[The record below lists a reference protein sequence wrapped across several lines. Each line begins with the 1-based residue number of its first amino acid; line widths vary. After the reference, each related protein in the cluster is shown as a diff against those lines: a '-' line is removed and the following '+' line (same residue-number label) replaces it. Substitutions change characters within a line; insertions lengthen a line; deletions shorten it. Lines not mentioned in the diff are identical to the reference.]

1 MKKAL
6 FLFAALLPSSIKI
19 LLYRSMG
26 AQIGKNVKFGLG
38 SLLIFRDSLIIGN
51 NVKIGSGSLIKC
63 HAGEIGDY
71 SEITS
76 ATLISVPK
84 FKIGRD
90 CKFSYGSIIR
100 SGHTT
105 KRSELIVGNL
115 VHVFPFVMIDCS
127 RKVTIQD
134 GTGIGPKC
142 SIFTHSSY
150 KSILEGYSV
159 VYADVVIG
167 KRVELTY
174 NVFVAPGVTIGDDA
188 ICAYGSYVNK
198 DVESGTMVAGMP
210 AVLKRTQEQIVKKID
225 MEDKQIT
232 LQRIIDE
239 YNQNILFVNGRDPLP
254 IKLVMNQSDCIVDT
268 KAAYILVN
276 SSLRESSKIG
286 HTVFNISQG
295 VAYNMGIN
303 VEDYKGLKRYLSR
316 YGIRFITGESI
327 DSSL

>member
-71 SEITS
+71 SEITP

-105 KRSELIVGNL
+105 KRSELIVGDL

-134 GTGIGPKC
+134 GAGIGPKC

-159 VYADVVIG
+159 AYADVLIG

-188 ICAYGSYVNK
+188 ICAYGAYVNK
-198 DVESGTMVAGMP
+198 DVEGGVLVAGMP
-210 AVLKRTQEQIVKKID
+210 AVPKRTKEQLTRHKSLLNIEQTIREIL
-225 MEDKQIT
+225 EDYK
-232 LQRIIDE
+232 D
-239 YNQNILFVNGRDPLP
+239 NISFVNNREPLQVK
-254 IKLVMNQSDCIVDT
+254 IAFRQKGIVVDT
-268 KAAYILVN
+268 NTAYILI
-276 SSLRESSKIG
+276 ESSIG
-286 HTVFNISQG
+286 SVNTERYAVFDITRGITNNHGIATPDYQG
-295 VAYNMGIN
+295 LR
-303 VEDYKGLKRYLSR
+303 KYLSR
-316 YGIRFITGESI
+316 YGIRFITGERA
-327 DSSL
+327 